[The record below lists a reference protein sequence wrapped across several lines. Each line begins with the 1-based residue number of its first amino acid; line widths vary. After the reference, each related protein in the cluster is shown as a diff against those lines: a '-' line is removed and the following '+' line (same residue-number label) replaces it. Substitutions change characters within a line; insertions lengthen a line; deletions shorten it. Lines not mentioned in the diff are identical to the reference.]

1 MFISNCNKTIQNY
14 LNGMKTKN
22 NFVSSKEKSFYW
34 KKISGIKR
42 NYYFKKFQARRLKQ
56 LK

>member
-1 MFISNCNKTIQNY
+1 MFISNYNKTIQNF

-22 NFVSSKEKSFYW
+22 KFVFSKEKSFYR

-42 NYYFKKFQARRLKQ
+42 NYYFKKFQARCLK
-56 LK
+56 